1 MVGLFMVLP
10 WFAFDET
17 RADPTD
23 INTLVSGV
31 RALGY
36 EIPEFAQISASCD
49 GDAMCAARFLKDS
62 VGPGALIVPATKSQP
77 KRTGW
82 RDRKVP
88 LRIVPD
94 RLNGAI
100 TIQFAQFDAEFLSN
114 LLSRLAVVP
123 QKMIL
128 DVRQLIL
135 TDELGEV
142 RRTASLFT
150 GKRDRAFRLTHSTG
164 RDVDWQIPQA
174 KTVWPDED
182 IIVQIGAETPGNGL
196 VLAAILRRYV
206 GAKIKGGILPEQL
219 FVHQI
224 VPITHGWEMHIPSGR
239 VTFPN

>member
-1 MVGLFMVLP
+1 MVGLMTVLP
-10 WFAFDET
+10 WFAFDVS
-17 RADPTD
+17 RADPAN

-62 VGPGALIVPATKSQP
+62 VGPGALIVPATLSQP

-82 RDRKVP
+82 RDRKAP

-94 RLNGAI
+94 RSSGAI
-100 TIQFAQFDAEFLSN
+100 TIQFAQFDAAFLSS

-128 DVRQLIL
+128 DIRQLAL

-174 KTVWPDED
+174 KTIWPDED
-182 IIVQIGAETPGNGL
+182 IIVQIGAATPGNGL
-196 VLAAILRRYV
+196 VFAAILRRYA
-206 GAKIKGGILPEQL
+206 GAKIKGDVLPEQL

-224 VPITHGWEMHIPSGR
+224 VPITHGWEMHVPSGR
-239 VTFPN
+239 VTFP